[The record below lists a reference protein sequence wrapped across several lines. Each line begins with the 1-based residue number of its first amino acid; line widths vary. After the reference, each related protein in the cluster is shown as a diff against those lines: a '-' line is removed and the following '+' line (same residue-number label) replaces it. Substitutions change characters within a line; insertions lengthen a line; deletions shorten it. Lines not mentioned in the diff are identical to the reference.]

1 MLTEIL
7 VLLGGGAL
15 CGGAGYLL
23 ISSGSARQAEY
34 EKTLTSAERTE
45 GVVIEM
51 RRDHSLD
58 DIFDYPVVRFTTAEG
73 AQVDFEASIRRN
85 PPKHKVGDKVPV
97 YYQRADPKQADIV
110 GTQVFGNQ
118 VLIIFG
124 ILSLIMLFG
133 ILLTLARC
141 LFEGR
146 CPTEAP

>member
-15 CGGAGYLL
+15 CGATGYFFLSL
-23 ISSGSARQAEY
+23 GLSAQARY
-34 EKTLTSAERTE
+34 RKTLASAERTE

-51 RRDHSLD
+51 RRDHTLD
-58 DIFDYPVVRFTTAEG
+58 DIFDYPVVRFTTVEG
-73 AQVDFEASIRRN
+73 RQVDFEASIRRN

-110 GTQVFGNQ
+110 GTESFGYDMFVVFG
-118 VLIIFG
+118 VLA
-124 ILSLIMLFG
+124 LLMLFG
-133 ILLTLARC
+133 ILFTLARC

>member
-7 VLLGGGAL
+7 VLLVGGGIT
-15 CGGAGYLL
+15 GGVGYLL
-23 ISSGSARQAEY
+23 ISLGQARHAEY
-34 EKTLTSAERTE
+34 EKALASAERTE

-73 AQVDFEASIRRN
+73 RQVDFEASIRRS

-97 YYQRADPKQADIV
+97 YYQRADPSQADIV
-110 GTQVFGNQ
+110 GTESFGNA

-146 CPTEAP
+146 CNTEGS